1 MKIVSKT
8 CENSKKKKCRNSEKV
23 FGLGSLGPYVY
34 ISVLVSM
41 YVPLIPDGN
50 WKRFLLNI
58 FTIDI
63 FKQTPGKIVLVH
75 RFHPKK
81 LDMKTLFITRQ
92 K

>member
-50 WKRFLLNI
+50 
-58 FTIDI
+58 
-63 FKQTPGKIVLVH
+63 
-75 RFHPKK
+75 
-81 LDMKTLFITRQ
+81 
-92 K
+92 